1 MRTSLDQTLLFV
13 LAQALV
19 AKAQSCP
26 DIQIFG
32 ARETTV
38 SPGFGSAGA
47 LIDMIKADHSGAT
60 AEAIE
65 YPACGGQSSCGG
77 VQYGDSARQGTE
89 AVATAVNDFHS
100 RCPDS
105 QIVLVGYSQGGHIMH
120 NAICGGGDSGAGIS
134 DTAVP
139 ITASAVAQVKAAILL
154 GDPRYVSGLAYGVG
168 TCTSGGFDA
177 RPSGFVCP
185 NAGKVQLYCDA
196 EDPYCCNGNDANH
209 HQQYVTLYGTEA
221 LAFVNSKLGASG
233 EAGGSNDDTPAVPST
248 GNSNEGT
255 APVQP
260 STGSDDSVGSS
271 PSATILPQETTTG
284 GSSEGGNRQ
293 EQGNGQEQGTN
304 CAALWG
310 QCGGQAWTGAT
321 CCSEGTCKQFNQYYS
336 QCLN

>member
-1 MRTSLDQTLLFV
+1 MRPSLDQTLLFL

-221 LAFVNSKLGASG
+221 LAFVNSKLAASG
-233 EAGGSNDDTPAVPST
+233 EA
-248 GNSNEGT
+248 

-260 STGSDDSVGSS
+260 STSPDDSAGGS
-271 PSATILPQETTTG
+271 PSATILPKETTTG
-284 GSSEGGNRQ
+284 GNSEGGNGQ
-293 EQGNGQEQGTN
+293 EQGSGQEQGTN

-321 CCSEGTCKQFNQYYS
+321 CCSQGTCKQFNQYYS